1 MYTTLVFDTL
11 AYAKKMKS
19 VGFTDAQAEM
29 QAEVLA
35 EFIDQQVASKRDIL
49 EMEQKMEFKL
59 KVLEQNIVIK
69 LGAMIAASIAITVS
83 LLKLL

>member
-59 KVLEQNIVIK
+59 KELEQSIVIK